1 MKNDILDWQDF
12 ITRVLLIFL
21 GFLGIVL
28 FFSAFRFIN
37 LFDILARIGLGSVL
51 AVFALAVLR
60 KREKGGGLIG

>member
-28 FFSAFRFIN
+28 FFP
-37 LFDILARIGLGSVL
+37 LFDL
-51 AVFALAVLR
+51 
-60 KREKGGGLIG
+60 